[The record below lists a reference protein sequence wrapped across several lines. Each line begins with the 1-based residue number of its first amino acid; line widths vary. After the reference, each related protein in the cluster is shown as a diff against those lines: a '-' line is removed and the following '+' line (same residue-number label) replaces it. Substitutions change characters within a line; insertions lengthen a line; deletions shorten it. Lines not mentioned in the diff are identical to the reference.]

1 MMGLEDEMS
10 DYQSSNS
17 KLSIESPQFKQSK
30 KRRLAEN
37 EEKSQSRA
45 ISTKERVK
53 KMSDQAS
60 QLTQTL
66 RVMMDRFSNF
76 ESKLKDLS
84 TEHQKQRTINDH
96 LLSQLVKSKEKEQMF
111 EKIMTLVLQF
121 F

>member
-1 MMGLEDEMS
+1 MRGLEDELS

-17 KLSIESPQFKQSK
+17 KSIESPKFIQNK
-30 KRRLAEN
+30 KKHL
-37 EEKSQSRA
+37 SPPSVVT
-45 ISTKERVK
+45 TKERVK
-53 KMSDQAS
+53 RMSDQAS
-60 QLTQTL
+60 QLTKTL

-76 ESKLKDLS
+76 EAKLKELS
-84 TEHQKQRTINDH
+84 SEHQKQRTINDH

>member
-1 MMGLEDEMS
+1 MRGLEDELS

-17 KLSIESPQFKQSK
+17 KSIESPKFIQNK
-30 KRRLAEN
+30 KKHL
-37 EEKSQSRA
+37 SPPLT
-45 ISTKERVK
+45 STKDRVK
-53 KMSDQAS
+53 RMSDQAS
-60 QLTQTL
+60 QLTKTL

-76 ESKLKDLS
+76 ETKLKELS

-121 F
+121 FQDKNKEKE